1 MYLHGITERLRQ
13 APLRLAVPSLLN
25 VTAHSLSKKIDDLR
39 LPVLNYRW
47 TSCITIISKPRLHE
61 SKGASEPT
69 AHLKKKKG
77 GGLLLLK
84 NKTWST
90 NLEFLVLK
98 GRPFPPKC
106 EHRFFFFLLFTLFCV
121 LRVPHAQAA

>member
-13 APLRLAVPSLLN
+13 APLRLAVPSLFN

-77 GGLLLLK
+77 GGLWVVVIEK
-84 NKTWST
+84 QD
-90 NLEFLVLK
+90 LEYRLGVS
-98 GRPFPPKC
+98 GAER
-106 EHRFFFFLLFTLFCV
+106 
-121 LRVPHAQAA
+121 QAIPS